1 MEKKYTKKMYIAKM
15 KRLIKSLEKNKPFSI
30 QVKNKKIKIPANAEI
45 SIEFEKDPDECE
57 LEFQVK
63 WKVAQ

>member
-1 MEKKYTKKMYIAKM
+1 MEKKYAKKMYIAKM

-30 QVKNKKIKIPANAEI
+30 QVKNKKIKIPADAAI
-45 SIEFEKDPDECE
+45 SIEFEKDGQNE

-63 WKVAQ
+63 WKENR